1 MVNTIPVCVTMIVL
15 NECDYIFQSLQSIY
29 SSVDKIVIVEG
40 ATKYAVK
47 DVVSPMGLSTD
58 GTAQLIRAF
67 QETLDTEGKI
77 KYVKAGWVEDKAVLR
92 NRCLEHV
99 PKNTFAILI
108 VDGDELFKAEDIRA
122 AVQVMQF
129 ADALMVKARH
139 FMFWGSTD
147 RLLENVPDPD
157 YTGRLLRYF
166 PTMHYKHHQGIYL
179 DASTSYYDDPS
190 RIICPEGFDLYH
202 YGHVRDKRKIVL
214 KRWERLRQIKGDSQH
229 IPEYQYLQQ
238 KDDYGL
244 YLEAISHG
252 KFFNLG
258 NLDPCCESLM
268 PFTGTHPG
276 PMLRHPFYKMPPS
289 FFGMDY

>member
-15 NECDYIFQSLQSIY
+15 NEADYIFQSLQSIY

-58 GTAQLIRAF
+58 GTAQLIQVF
-67 QETLDTEGKI
+67 QDTLDIEGKI
-77 KYVKAGWVEDKAVLR
+77 KYVRAGWAEDKAVLR

-99 PKNTFAILI
+99 PKDTYAILI

-122 AVQVMQF
+122 AVQAMQLV
-129 ADALMVKARH
+129 DALVVKARH

-147 RLLENVPDPD
+147 RLLESVPDLD

-202 YGHVRDKRKIVL
+202 YGYVRDVRKLVL
-214 KRWERLRQIKGDSQH
+214 KRWERLRQIQADSQH
-229 IPEYQYLQQ
+229 IPEYRYLQA
-238 KDDYGL
+238 KDDYRL
-244 YLEAISHG
+244 YLEAISHF
-252 KFFNLG
+252 KAFNLA
-258 NLDPCCESLM
+258 NIDMSHESIM

-276 PMLRHPFYKMPPS
+276 SMLRHPFFKQPPQ
-289 FFGMDY
+289 FFGFD